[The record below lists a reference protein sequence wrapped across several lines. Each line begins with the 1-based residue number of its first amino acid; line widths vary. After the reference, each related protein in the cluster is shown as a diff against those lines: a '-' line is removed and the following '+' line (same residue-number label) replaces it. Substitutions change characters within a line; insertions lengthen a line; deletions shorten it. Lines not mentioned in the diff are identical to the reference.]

1 MIRNKVSHKAFSIN
15 LMTKKFIK
23 KKSTLLLVTYV
34 STNNLR
40 QVQRNLIDCY
50 NHYSKDF
57 HIFTIN
63 LFYSDVM
70 SLCAK
75 YYWDAVIYHSSLI
88 GLRFNRKKYLILIKK
103 NNLHFLS
110 IKAKYR
116 ALLVQDEFVSMD
128 LVCKFINK
136 YFVNTVFT
144 VAPKSEIRKIYR
156 TVDFKKI
163 IFFTVLT
170 GYIDTNVVKYVKNKK
185 IEKRL
190 FCIGYRA
197 HAEAGWG
204 TFNLKKIEIGKLFE
218 QHYKEKNLPSSIKFG
233 ADNFFLGYDWID
245 FLLKCKATVGIEGG
259 SNILDWD
266 GSHAQKIEIL
276 KKKNLNLTKKEISL
290 LEKNI
295 TKINLKALS
304 PKHLEA
310 CITKTCQVLVE
321 GNYNNILKAWV
332 HYIPLKKDYSNLKK
346 VIKLVSDDKII
357 KKITDKAYKDVVQ
370 SGNYTY
376 EKFVEF
382 VLSKFKIYSKNTLN
396 DYNFSY
402 GKLTSP
408 TMIFF
413 LHLKFHKTKS
423 KVFIFVADLFRKI
436 INQLK

>member
-1 MIRNKVSHKAFSIN
+1 
-15 LMTKKFIK
+15 
-23 KKSTLLLVTYV
+23 
-34 STNNLR
+34 
-40 QVQRNLIDCY
+40 
-50 NHYSKDF
+50 
-57 HIFTIN
+57 
-63 LFYSDVM
+63 
-70 SLCAK
+70 
-75 YYWDAVIYHSSLI
+75 
-88 GLRFNRKKYLILIKK
+88 
-103 NNLHFLS
+103 
-110 IKAKYR
+110 
-116 ALLVQDEFVSMD
+116 
-128 LVCKFINK
+128 
-136 YFVNTVFT
+136 
-144 VAPKSEIRKIYR
+144 
-156 TVDFKKI
+156 
-163 IFFTVLT
+163 LT

-197 HAEAGWG
+197 HTEAGWG

-218 QHYKEKNLPSSIKFG
+218 QYCKEKNLPSSIKFG

-276 KKKNLNLTKKEISL
+276 KNKNLNFTKKEVSF

-310 CITKTCQVLVE
+310 CMTKTCQVLVE
-321 GNYNNILKAWV
+321 GNYNNILKPWV
-332 HYIPLKKDYSNLKK
+332 HYIPLKKDYSNIKK

-357 KKITDKAYKDVVQ
+357 KKVTDKAYKDIVQ

-376 EKFVEF
+376 EKFAEF

-396 DYNFSY
+396 NYNFSY
-402 GKLTSP
+402 GNLTSP

-413 LHLKFHKTKS
+413 LYLKLHKTKS
-423 KVFIFVADLFRKI
+423 KVLIFAADLFRKI
-436 INQLK
+436 INQQR